1 MAIRLM
7 RSQNALAILSK
18 HKQLII
24 VAIGVV
30 AIASYMIPFSNMF
43 AIADASYGDWKK
55 VKSDMKKVSH
65 KDWFSKIFKDN
76 FLKKFGFFKI
86 SDSFNTFG
94 VGKLSVDVDQ
104 NNKVKGGDIN
114 NVAYTGG
121 ARDGTLITPLISG
134 GATAVNFGST
144 YTIVQNNVNV
154 CAGFQISCNQGG
166 NTVSISTTNN
176 VQYSQF
182 GGAGNSL
189 GV

>member
-1 MAIRLM
+1 M
-7 RSQNALAILSK
+7 RSQNALALLSK

-24 VAIGVV
+24 VTIGVA
-30 AIASYMIPFSNMF
+30 AIASYMIPFANLF
-43 AIADASYGDWKK
+43 AVAEASYGDWKK
-55 VKSDMKKVSH
+55 IKKKSHGDS
-65 KDWFSKIFKDN
+65 WFKSIFKDN

-86 SDSFNTFG
+86 GKISDSFNTIFG
-94 VGKLSVDVDQ
+94 VGDLDVDQ
-104 NNKVKGGDIN
+104 NNKVIGGDIN
-114 NVAYTGG
+114 NIAYTGG
-121 ARDGTLITPLISG
+121 EGSGSLIGG

-154 CAGFQISCNQGG
+154 CAGFQVQCNQGG
-166 NTVSISTTNN
+166 NTVSITTTQN

>member
-1 MAIRLM
+1 M

-43 AIADASYGDWKK
+43 AIADAWGGDWKHMK
-55 VKSDMKKVSH
+55 KDMKQVSH
-65 KDWFSKIFKDN
+65 KDWFSKIFKDK
-76 FLKKFGFFKI
+76 FLKKFFKI
-86 SDSFNTFG
+86 SDSFNTI
-94 VGKLSVDVDQ
+94 KTSVDVDQ
-104 NNKVKGGDIN
+104 KNIVKGGDIN

-121 ARDGTLITPLISG
+121 GSGSLIGG

-154 CAGFQISCNQGG
+154 CAGFQVQCNQGG
-166 NTVSISTTNN
+166 NTVSISTNIGPI
-176 VQYSQF
+176 QYTQF
-182 GGAGNSL
+182 GGISGI
-189 GV
+189 

>member
-55 VKSDMKKVSH
+55 VKKVSH

-86 SDSFNTFG
+86 TDSFNTFG

-114 NVAYTGG
+114 NIAYTGG
-121 ARDGTLITPLISG
+121 ASDGTSALISG

-154 CAGFQISCNQGG
+154 CAGFQVQCNQGG

-182 GGAGNSL
+182 GGAGNTI
-189 GV
+189 